1 MKKLV
6 LTVMA
11 ACALAIPASAMAGR
25 TDSTVT
31 LTCVDKATG
40 AVIFSVTADA
50 NSTQGQLQ
58 TIQAMKDHLALR
70 LNAFCFIE

>member
-6 LTVMA
+6 LMVIA

-25 TDSTVT
+25 ADSTVT
-31 LTCVDKATG
+31 LTCIDKTTL

-50 NSTQGQLQ
+50 NSTQGQQQ
-58 TIQAMKDHLALR
+58 TIQAMLDHLALR